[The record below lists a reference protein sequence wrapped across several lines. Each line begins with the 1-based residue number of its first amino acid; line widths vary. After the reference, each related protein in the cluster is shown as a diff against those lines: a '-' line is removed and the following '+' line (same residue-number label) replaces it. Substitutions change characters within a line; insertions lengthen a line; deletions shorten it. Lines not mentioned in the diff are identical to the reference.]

1 MSHRARVLIV
11 AVTLAAVLS
20 PLQAIPPAINIP
32 AGLRGGDWL
41 PVHEKMVT
49 DRIKW
54 WLGAIRMDN
63 LNEDIVKHRKQ
74 LISDYR
80 LYQDEPAYQQQ
91 FAEIV
96 TDMAKPY
103 VTGEVYDRND
113 ELTEVK
119 RINVAMAVA
128 EMNSAAIQPLL
139 ATMLA
144 SDNAAIRFFAWNG
157 YAGIRTPLLT
167 GQVDKQLL
175 DAVSSALEK
184 ESSPV
189 VLAEVYDAVNLNP
202 GLLVGVTDTTRKAAA
217 ATFIPLLAKTWPER
231 LKALADAKDDKA
243 IEAVTAG
250 VRALETYRY
259 DDVVAQGRL
268 LILDAGRA
276 AANAYDKALTAAK
289 DDRAKALAKLL
300 EAVERALLE
309 LTPLTK
315 PRIADALKSD
325 TPGAKVLLAVMN
337 WQADLEEQNL
347 LPASNDGE

>member
-1 MSHRARVLIV
+1 
-11 AVTLAAVLS
+11 
-20 PLQAIPPAINIP
+20 
-32 AGLRGGDWL
+32 GG
-41 PVHEKMVT
+41 
-49 DRIKW
+49 
-54 WLGAIRMDN
+54 
-63 LNEDIVKHRKQ
+63 
-74 LISDYR
+74 
-80 LYQDEPAYQQQ
+80 
-91 FAEIV
+91 
-96 TDMAKPY
+96 
-103 VTGEVYDRND
+103 
-113 ELTEVK
+113 
-119 RINVAMAVA
+119 
-128 EMNSAAIQPLL
+128 
-139 ATMLA
+139 
-144 SDNAAIRFFAWNG
+144 
-157 YAGIRTPLLT
+157 
-167 GQVDKQLL
+167 
-175 DAVSSALEK
+175 

-189 VLAEVYDAVNLNP
+189 VLAEVYDTMNLNP
-202 GLLVGVTDTTRKAAA
+202 GLLVGITLETRKAAA